1 MPKPPAS
8 TSSAKATRSTGLL
21 IALAFALIA
30 VGVVIYIAVGYRS
43 ASRTAAIPQDVIDIG
58 KAPVAEGSAG
68 DVTQIQQTGA
78 ARLQFVD
85 KNDPNRLAAELV
97 CEKLDPMGQGY
108 YTLTTP
114 KAWIYFKDG
123 RALHVRADNARVKMP
138 SQQQQPESGEFH
150 GTVVLRLFAA
160 RERGGDGTP
169 LKPIDPDLDI
179 PEVLAVTDSLAFDT
193 VLLEIDT
200 RDPVTISARN
210 LLYEGDGLLVRVNQV
225 RERIELLRTTGKL
238 VKFNPLLKDEKPRRA
253 GAVPVAAGG
262 SGAGGAAGA
271 DAKSGSG
278 PGPSE
283 PLVPAVP
290 VAAVVPASPKENLY
304 RALLSDQVTVNQLGR
319 SLSADTLELF
329 ARLIDGRLPDDAFGR
344 VLTEAGPSVPGKAG
358 GDVPSSGTDAAAP
371 AVASGAATLVP
382 RPIAGSIEPLFVSAG
397 EKDVVMRW
405 TGTLVMTPIADA
417 QPPAELSKG
426 NHFAARFSS
435 AKAGGVEMVTLKD
448 EQMGATGTCASIE
461 YAATTRTMAMLAG
474 SGVESV
480 TLDMPETGRLVA
492 PSIRMDLGSGVAHVA
507 GGGQLAALKTPKSFV
522 GPLPENDLGTPMSA
536 QVVRQITWNEQ
547 ADFEFAQHEGRL
559 RGALSSAR
567 FTGSVLARDAS
578 SSLSGDYL
586 AADFIA
592 QGRQQ
597 TALRR
602 IKVEGN
608 VLGVAGS
615 RRVDPDRAL
624 PALDPY
630 LTAQTLDVTF
640 TPSKTDT
647 DQTEPTHALAIG
659 AEGRSVRAQARD
671 ASLTARSVETFISKS
686 KTGDT
691 IVTEIVA
698 TGNAFFERTDGVSA
712 RADILRARPEDRTAD
727 LRSGPDGTPV
737 VLARA
742 GSTVVGSHVT
752 LDDATGTLVCK
763 GEGSFD
769 HQPPPMSSA
778 NAGDQR
784 RLLVTWKDGMRF
796 NNAEGRIDC
805 EGSAVVTSATRLSTQ
820 VAKAQKLRVN
830 ITPASQAGSVGGG
843 GGSTSE
849 GAFDDRRL
857 LRAEAIGAGVEPPAG
872 GALATAGPIVPATVE
887 VRSYAFSPEAP
898 GDEAKRTLEQLMFIE
913 GPRII
918 ADEQAGTMSVP
929 GSGRAII
936 RDQRQAASG
945 AGAMVASAAPLGGG
959 GGTRGTSRFIW
970 GESMEFTRSTGVVRM
985 KKDVEV
991 THLGLGANQAIRL
1004 VALNVDAFFNVQ
1016 GQGTG
1021 GTGAMQSADLVR
1033 AEATGAVYAESGSQK
1048 LLGDRLVYEA
1058 GTGMAE
1064 ATASPG
1070 NRVTLYADK
1079 QQPVT
1084 ARKLLWN
1091 LKTDRIEVS
1100 EPAPTSGAR

>member
-1 MPKPPAS
+1 MPKPTATP
-8 TSSAKATRSTGLL
+8 TSAKATRSTGLL

-43 ASRTAAIPQDVIDIG
+43 SARPAAIPTDVIDIG
-58 KAPVAEGSAG
+58 KAPAAEGSAA
-68 DVTQIQQTGA
+68 DATQIQQTGA

-108 YTLTTP
+108 YTLTSP
-114 KAWIYFKDG
+114 RAWIYFKDG
-123 RALHVRADNARVKMP
+123 RALHIRADNARVKMP

-160 RERGGDGTP
+160 REAGTDQSP
-169 LKPIDPDLDI
+169 ARSIDPDMDA

-193 VLLEIDT
+193 VLLELDT
-200 RDPVTISARN
+200 QDPVTISARN
-210 LLYEGDGLLVRVNQV
+210 LLYEGDGMLVRVNQV
-225 RERIELLRTTGKL
+225 RERIELLRTTGKML
-238 VKFNPLLKDEKPRRA
+238 KYNPLLRSQKRP
-253 GAVPVAAGG
+253 PVA
-262 SGAGGAAGA
+262 SGAGAGA
-271 DAKSGSG
+271 GAGTGAVAGVDTEAA
-278 PGPSE
+278 
-283 PLVPAVP
+283 LVPT
-290 VAAVVPASPKENLY
+290 AAVVAGATSAASPKVIKENLY
-304 RALLSDQVTVNQLGR
+304 RALVSDQVTVHQVGR
-319 SLSADTLELF
+319 SLTADTLELF
-329 ARLIDGRLPDDAFGR
+329 GRLVDGRLPENAFGA
-344 VLTEAGPSVPGKAG
+344 VLTESGPSSADGAKAAAGAGSAPDPGK
-358 GDVPSSGTDAAAP
+358 PAA
-371 AVASGAATLVP
+371 AATLIP
-382 RPIAGSIEPLFVSAG
+382 RPIAGSIEPLFISAG
-397 EKDVVMRW
+397 DKDVIMRW
-405 TGTLVMTPIADA
+405 SGTLVMTPLTETS
-417 QPPAELSKG
+417 PPAELAKG

-435 AKAGGVEMVTLKD
+435 VKAGGVDVVTLKD
-448 EQMGATGTCASIE
+448 EETGATGTCASIE

-474 SGVESV
+474 AGVESV
-480 TLDMPETGRLVA
+480 TLDMPESGRLVV
-492 PSIRMDLGSGVAHVA
+492 PSVRMDLGSGVAHVA
-507 GGGQLAALKTPKSFV
+507 GGGQLAALKAPKAFV
-522 GPLPENDLGTPMSA
+522 GPLPENDPGRPMSA
-536 QVVRQITWNEQ
+536 QVVRQITWQEQ

-586 AADFIA
+586 AADFIT

-608 VLGVAGS
+608 VVGVAGAG
-615 RRVDPDRAL
+615 RVDADRAL

-640 TPSKTDT
+640 TPSKADP

-659 AEGRSVRAQARD
+659 GEGVSVRAQTRD
-671 ASLTARSVETFISKS
+671 AALTARSVETFIGRSAN
-686 KTGDT
+686 GDT
-691 IVTEIVA
+691 VLTEIVA
-698 TGNAFFERTDGVSA
+698 SGNAFFERGDGVSA
-712 RADILRARPEDRTAD
+712 RADILRARPEERTAD
-727 LRSGPDGTPV
+727 LRSAPGGAPV

-752 LDDATGTLVCK
+752 LDDATGTMVCK

-769 HQPPPMSSA
+769 HQPPPPD
-778 NAGDQR
+778 AGTPARASDQR
-784 RLLVTWKDGMRF
+784 RLMVTWTHGMRF
-796 NNAEGRIDC
+796 NNAQGRIDC

-820 VAKAQKLRVN
+820 VAKAEKLRVN
-830 ITPASQAGSVGGG
+830 ITPASQAGGGG
-843 GGSTSE
+843 D
-849 GAFDDRRL
+849 GAIEDRRL
-857 LRAEAIGAGVEPPAG
+857 LRAEAIGAGVDEPVGGGVVSAAAG
-872 GALATAGPIVPATVE
+872 VVPATVE
-887 VRSYAFSPEAP
+887 VRSYAYAPEAP
-898 GDEAKRTLEQLMFIE
+898 GDDAKRTLEQLMFVE

-945 AGAMVASAAPLGGG
+945 SGPLVAGGGGVG

-970 GESMEFTRSTGVVRM
+970 GESMLFTRSTGVLSM

-991 THLGLGANQAIRL
+991 THLPLGGDRAIRL

-1016 GQGTG
+1016 GQAAGAG
-1021 GTGAMQSADLVR
+1021 GAIQSADLIR
-1033 AEATGAVYAESGSQK
+1033 AEAAGAVYAESGTQK

-1058 GTGMAE
+1058 ATGMVE

-1070 NRVTLYADK
+1070 NRVTLYAEK

-1091 LKTDRIEVS
+1091 LRTDRVEVS